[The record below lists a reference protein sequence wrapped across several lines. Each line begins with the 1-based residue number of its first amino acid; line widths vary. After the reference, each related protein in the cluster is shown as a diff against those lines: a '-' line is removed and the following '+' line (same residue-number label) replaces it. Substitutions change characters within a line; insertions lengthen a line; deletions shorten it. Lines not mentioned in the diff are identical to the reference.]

1 MEKMKQPRQFYD
13 GGKMLRYNPLW
24 CIVTGERS
32 VGKSFYFK
40 RRSINSENTITIYLR
55 RTDELRKKPTN
66 WKTYLSDLFKENV
79 IDPDAE
85 YKVSADGIWVNGI
98 QKVMFSALSTD
109 STAHS
114 TQYLPDDMNAVGK
127 KQTELEI
134 GKAISKKKR
143 DELEDEKDYVVGAIE
158 NAEATFERVKPID
171 IKKEIVYEEILEPK
185 GKYLK
190 DEITLLLEY
199 YVTVDRYSGTKL
211 FGLSNLMSAYNPYF
225 DYFGIRPFSQEFK
238 WYKNKTL
245 LVQNVKIPGMADFV
259 ESQRFYNLVK
269 GTDYGE
275 YLKNNTPW
283 QDDHA
288 FIEKRPP
295 TSRMVYNVR
304 LNGKVYGIWEQD
316 GIYYI
321 SGKND
326 PTYAIFSGLKSMTK
340 GDYPIIKNDGAYKLI
355 NNAIQYGIIRFD
367 NIPIRESIYDMI
379 QGGYREM

>member
-1 MEKMKQPRQFYD
+1 M
-13 GGKMLRYNPLW
+13 
-24 CIVTGERS
+24 
-32 VGKSFYFK
+32 
-40 RRSINSENTITIYLR
+40 
-55 RTDELRKKPTN
+55 RKKPTN

-143 DELEDEKDYVVGAIE
+143 DELEDEKDYVIGAIE

-225 DYFGIRPFSQEFK
+225 DYFGIRPFSQEFNGIRIRRYWFRTSK
-238 WYKNKTL
+238 S
-245 LVQNVKIPGMADFV
+245 LVWLI
-259 ESQRFYNLVK
+259 S
-269 GTDYGE
+269 
-275 YLKNNTPW
+275 LKVSVFTILSRELIMVNT
-283 QDDHA
+283 
-288 FIEKRPP
+288 
-295 TSRMVYNVR
+295 
-304 LNGKVYGIWEQD
+304 
-316 GIYYI
+316 
-321 SGKND
+321 
-326 PTYAIFSGLKSMTK
+326 
-340 GDYPIIKNDGAYKLI
+340 
-355 NNAIQYGIIRFD
+355 
-367 NIPIRESIYDMI
+367 
-379 QGGYREM
+379 